1 MPGKGNTMCSTI
13 RQWTGKAR
21 HPRTLFFGVLLFSV
35 SLTTVLYLRISTE
48 KGTISAP
55 PKPSTA
61 RLFQSQ
67 GKGNSIPLETADPK
81 NEIQDKYVHSNPD
94 RNHAKVEMMERP
106 KQAVLKEQVL
116 IKSNSNVT
124 KTSVESV
131 GQSHQGDSKEK
142 YALPKDNQANKAV
155 DSSSKTRDRILY
167 WDDDPFD
174 DVTPHWQRLDYNSDA
189 FVYAAHYDDMESV
202 PVIRVVGLARK
213 PLQYRE
219 VWCAFHRS
227 NGEVVDSHVLGKL
240 YHFRWRNCS
249 CYVGAFVVCPLTH
262 KILRPYAVSVNK
274 EEHSMNRTFLK
285 VHYSR
290 ELDSAALRRKNTS
303 GETSDKLKK
312 RDSYKWNITRCFPAF
327 QNRYNEFQRAAE
339 MVAASRALGVD
350 HFVFYVE
357 SIGPGLKK
365 MLEVLTE
372 DNLAEVYPW
381 NLHLSAKEVHYKA
394 QFSAIQDC
402 LYRHLHSSRYLQFG
416 DVDELIVPRSHDQL
430 LPFLDEHFAK
440 NPSCGAFLFRNAFF
454 NMNFPPKFP
463 PTDEISASFLRGH
476 RMPMLLHTTRHKYIH
491 RAGDRSKPIVDPR
504 KVSVGSV
511 HIVEKLRKG
520 FRSCNVDPEQGLLH
534 HYRYAGN
541 IPENNRTEDERLWR
555 HVDVIEN
562 FADLKIAPAGNAA
575 RQTSQSTQP
584 DTDKLVN
591 LYAHILPMTSFI
603 KDIPSYKYIFVSAA
617 STSHYTEMQ
626 GLVLN
631 LVRNVFPRV
640 KNYTF
645 ILVDLGL
652 GPKQRNLTEKYCRC
666 TVLDFPFHLL
676 PQFFKE
682 LKCATWKPFVIR
694 SLIDKAEFVIWM
706 DTSVRWSAVS
716 PLDPVF
722 QRAKERG
729 LQLREV
735 NSGVISVRTTAST
748 FDFYGDM
755 TCQYTRFSE
764 IESGAGI
771 YHNEEFVREVILD
784 PWVSCAF
791 DTRCMCVEKY
801 RKLLGCSASP
811 PRRDNRCHRFDQSSL
826 GIIVSKLFLHQRGKL
841 IFQAGSHKV
850 ARGHTFNWF
859 KTGTM
864 PP

>member
-1 MPGKGNTMCSTI
+1 
-13 RQWTGKAR
+13 
-21 HPRTLFFGVLLFSV
+21 
-35 SLTTVLYLRISTE
+35 
-48 KGTISAP
+48 
-55 PKPSTA
+55 
-61 RLFQSQ
+61 
-67 GKGNSIPLETADPK
+67 
-81 NEIQDKYVHSNPD
+81 
-94 RNHAKVEMMERP
+94 
-106 KQAVLKEQVL
+106 
-116 IKSNSNVT
+116 
-124 KTSVESV
+124 
-131 GQSHQGDSKEK
+131 
-142 YALPKDNQANKAV
+142 
-155 DSSSKTRDRILY
+155 
-167 WDDDPFD
+167 
-174 DVTPHWQRLDYNSDA
+174 
-189 FVYAAHYDDMESV
+189 
-202 PVIRVVGLARK
+202 
-213 PLQYRE
+213 
-219 VWCAFHRS
+219 
-227 NGEVVDSHVLGKL
+227 
-240 YHFRWRNCS
+240 
-249 CYVGAFVVCPLTH
+249 
-262 KILRPYAVSVNK
+262 
-274 EEHSMNRTFLK
+274 
-285 VHYSR
+285 
-290 ELDSAALRRKNTS
+290 
-303 GETSDKLKK
+303 
-312 RDSYKWNITRCFPAF
+312 
-327 QNRYNEFQRAAE
+327 
-339 MVAASRALGVD
+339 
-350 HFVFYVE
+350 
-357 SIGPGLKK
+357 
-365 MLEVLTE
+365 VLTE

-381 NLHLSAKEVHYKA
+381 NLHLSAKEVHYQA

-416 DVDELIVPRSHDQL
+416 DVDELIVPKSHDQL
-430 LPFLDEHFAK
+430 LPFLDEHFTK

-520 FRSCNVDPEQGLLH
+520 FRSCNVDPEKGLLH

-555 HVDVIEN
+555 HVDVIVKETW
-562 FADLKIAPAGNAA
+562 
-575 RQTSQSTQP
+575 R
-584 DTDKLVN
+584 
-591 LYAHILPMTSFI
+591 ILNRTAVTAFI

-626 GLVLN
+626 GTGVKPRL
-631 LVRNVFPRV
+631 RNVFPRV

-652 GPKQRNLTEKYCRC
+652 GPKQRNL
-666 TVLDFPFHLL
+666 
-676 PQFFKE
+676 
-682 LKCATWKPFVIR
+682 

-771 YHNEEFVREVILD
+771 YHNEEFVREVVLD